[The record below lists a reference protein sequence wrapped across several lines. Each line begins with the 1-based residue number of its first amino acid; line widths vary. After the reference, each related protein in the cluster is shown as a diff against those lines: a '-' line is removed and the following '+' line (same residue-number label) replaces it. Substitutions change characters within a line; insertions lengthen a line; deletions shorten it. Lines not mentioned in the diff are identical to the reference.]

1 MKILGYILKVLSFY
15 FMLVIILF
23 IYNLFLEELPNDVID
38 SDEKLGYRIGQIV
51 VVVLAIF
58 LIYKLFKFSNKL
70 ISKSKRK
77 NNIATIGEE

>member
-1 MKILGYILKVLSFY
+1 MKILGYISKVLSFY
-15 FMLVIILF
+15 FMLIIILF

-51 VVVLAIF
+51 VVVLVIF

-77 NNIATIGEE
+77 NKIATIGEE